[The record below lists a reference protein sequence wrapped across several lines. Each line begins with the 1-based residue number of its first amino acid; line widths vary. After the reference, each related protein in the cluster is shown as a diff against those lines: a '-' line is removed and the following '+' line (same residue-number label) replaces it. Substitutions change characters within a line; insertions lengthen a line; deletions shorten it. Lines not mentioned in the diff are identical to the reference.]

1 MKANSPVSYDF
12 HGDIPMSVPF
22 SQLAPSDIHIY
33 LDVDTYVGTKT
44 CGQACKHCWFVNY
57 PKVINRA
64 FGTEDGVGLF
74 KSLRQQGYNVF
85 PRYTDSFAYG
95 GELMKKYGLAAA
107 RTYFEGDEK
116 APTETMK
123 KGEAWTSG
131 RPLLNDDAQQL
142 LDVAREAGYGTIT
155 MTYHGILNEDLT
167 SRDRTEYPIKGV
179 LAGADFEKVVGVI
192 KDYNVRHLG
201 EDGFDGFRIGAGITV
216 GTHNNARESLNR
228 YLRYFDS
235 MGVCTVRFNK
245 FFDHGYKHPHLV
257 LSEEQTRQVYRDL
270 NWLHQNVP
278 FSFQLGV
285 SEDFGTMGIKEMGF
299 PAHVGWCR
307 AGRQLFAV
315 VPTAFEVGAEARDG
329 HRYERIGD
337 IVGCVNVFEPT
348 VGAVYRKTSLADG
361 SVDYESAFFVEEI
374 DKLLNA
380 RLTGELKD
388 GCFAR
393 ELMDKIDAP
402 SKKKVIAI
410 EAHQ

>member
-1 MKANSPVSYDF
+1 MTNNLPVSYDF

-22 SQLAPSDIHIY
+22 SQLAPHDIHLY
-33 LDVDTYVGTKT
+33 LDVDNHVGVKT

-57 PKVINRA
+57 PKVVNRA
-64 FGTEDGVGLF
+64 FGTDVGVGLF
-74 KSLRQQGYNVF
+74 DAFGRKGYKVF

-107 RTYFEGDEK
+107 RTYFEGEET
-116 APTETMK
+116 APTETMN

-131 RPLLNDDAQQL
+131 RPLLNEDAQQL
-142 LDVAREAGYGTIT
+142 LDIARLAGYGTIT
-155 MTYHGILNEDLT
+155 MTYHGVLNDDLT
-167 SRDRTEYPIKGV
+167 LRGSDEYPIKGV
-179 LAGADFEKVVGVI
+179 LAGADFERVVRI
-192 KDYNVRHLG
+192 INDYNARHRG
-201 EDGFDGFRIGAGITV
+201 GGFDGFRIGVGITV
-216 GTHNNARESLNR
+216 GTHNNTRESLSR
-228 YLRYFDS
+228 YLRYFDN

-257 LSEEQTRQVYRDL
+257 LSEEQVRQVYRDL
-270 NWLHQNVP
+270 NWLHRNLA

-285 SEDFGTMGIKEMGF
+285 SEDFGTTGIKEMGF

-315 VPTAFEVGAEARDG
+315 IPTAFESTVPSRAGY
-329 HRYERIGD
+329 RYERIGD

-348 VGAVYRKTSLADG
+348 VGAVYRKTNLVDG
-361 SVDYESAFFVEEI
+361 SMDYDWEFFVEEI
-374 DKLLNA
+374 DKLLAA
-380 RLTGELKD
+380 RLTGELKN

-402 SKKKVIAI
+402 LRKKVIAI
-410 EAHQ
+410 ESRP